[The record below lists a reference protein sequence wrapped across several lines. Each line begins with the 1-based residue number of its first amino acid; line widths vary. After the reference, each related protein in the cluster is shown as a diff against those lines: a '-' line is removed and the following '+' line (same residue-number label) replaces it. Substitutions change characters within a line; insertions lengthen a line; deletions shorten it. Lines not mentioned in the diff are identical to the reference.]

1 MSSIAADY
9 QLIWPRRLFQTETA
23 ALINNTRIND
33 WADRCE
39 LLLEDAFLGVAP
51 RDDFMAEPGQGH
63 DFLIKLLR
71 RAETLREAGVG
82 RSPYWSERQRSKAP
96 GAVSLAG
103 TVRDFIRL
111 ADDLDSRGY
120 FEKAFDKDCV
130 DGPADP
136 VRPSWLI
143 EREIGVADLWPLPA
157 ERLMADQDLFC
168 DAIEVLHDFVA
179 RPRSRRMHGYSGCGW
194 HHSSFSLE
202 TGQVLYRWRV
212 NQVLDRSDLGLRLA
226 DEGEDAG
233 RLVAATDP
241 ARSGLVAAMAKR
253 SDTGTGDLVRHAIAL
268 YRGRD
273 ASEHHKRS
281 ATVTLAGVLE
291 ERRSLL
297 KAKLMSKD
305 EGALFQ
311 IANQF
316 AIRHRRD
323 DQRPDYDPAFLDWV
337 FWWYLATIELTDRI
351 LERQQLRTLEAQ
363 APLAI
368 PAWIEEGREWKVRPP
383 VPSTPPTNPWRS

>member
-1 MSSIAADY
+1 MTSTAADY
-9 QLIWPRRLFQTETA
+9 QLVWPRQVFQTETA
-23 ALINNTRIND
+23 ALVNNTRIDD
-33 WADRCE
+33 WAARCE

-51 RDDFMAEPGQGH
+51 RDDFMAAHTSDQH

-71 RAETLREAGVG
+71 RGGTLREAAVG
-82 RSPYWSERQRSKAP
+82 RSPYWSERQRSKQP
-96 GAVSLAG
+96 GAVSLSG

-111 ADDLDSRGY
+111 VDDFDSRGY

-136 VRPSWLI
+136 ERPSWLI
-143 EREIGVADLWPLPA
+143 EREIGAEAAWPLNVD
-157 ERLMADQDLFC
+157 RLIADQDLFC
-168 DAIEVLHDFVA
+168 DVLEVLHDFIA
-179 RPRSRRMHGYSGCGW
+179 RPRTRRMHGYGGCGW
-194 HHSSFSLE
+194 HHSSFSFE
-202 TGQVLYRWRV
+202 TGQVVYRWRV
-212 NQVLDRSDLGLRLA
+212 NQVLDRSDLGLCLA

-241 ARSGLVAAMAKR
+241 ARSELVAAMAKR
-253 SDTGTGDLVRHAIAL
+253 TDPVTGDRVRHAIAL

-297 KAKLMSKD
+297 KAELVSKD

-323 DQRPDYDPAFLDWV
+323 DQQSDYDPAFLDWV
-337 FWWYLATIELTDRI
+337 FWWYLATIELTDCI
-351 LERQQLRTLEAQ
+351 LNRH
-363 APLAI
+363 
-368 PAWIEEGREWKVRPP
+368 
-383 VPSTPPTNPWRS
+383 